1 MSIEVQ
7 TLLVAVIIAALL
19 FAQRLGTADELPLRL
34 YQVAL
39 GFALAFAVTSG
50 TTAFIR
56 PDSPSLAELFGT
68 ALGATLGGTPDL
80 SLFEG
85 DAANKSREA
94 ASIQSGIGLG
104 LLLVGLLTL
113 KRLRVL
119 PLGLALAGLLLLL
132 VGGSSGGFDPG
143 SMFSSGI
150 FGTLFGATAEKS
162 RDIIHFAVLA
172 IGAAILLAFGYWNWE
187 RQSPSA
193 ATTE

>member
-1 MSIEVQ
+1 MNVEVQ
-7 TLLVAVIIAALL
+7 TLLVAVIIASLL
-19 FAQRLGTADELPLRL
+19 FAQRLGQADDLPLRL

-80 SLFEG
+80 SLLEG
-85 DAANKSREA
+85 DAANTSREA
-94 ASIQSGIGLG
+94 ASIHSGTGLG
-104 LLLVGLLTL
+104 LLLVGLIAL

-143 SMFSSGI
+143 SMFSSGL
-150 FGTLFGATAEKS
+150 FGSLFGATAEKS
-162 RDIIHFAVLA
+162 RDVIHFAVLA
-172 IGAAILLAFGYWNWE
+172 VGAAVLLAFGYWNWE
-187 RQSPSA
+187 RQSPGNASM
-193 ATTE
+193 E